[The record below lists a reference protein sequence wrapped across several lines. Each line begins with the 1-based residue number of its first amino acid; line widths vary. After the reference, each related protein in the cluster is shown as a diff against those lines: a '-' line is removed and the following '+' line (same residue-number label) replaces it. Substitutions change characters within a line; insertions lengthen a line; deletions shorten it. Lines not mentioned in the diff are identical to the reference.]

1 MNIFRFE
8 LRQGWKSAV
17 IWALSL
23 SAVAALYISI
33 FPSVHDQAGVA
44 DIAKGFPEVFKKAF
58 NITDDYL
65 TVFPSIYAV
74 ILSIVTLAG
83 AIQAMNLGV
92 GIISKEVRDKTA
104 DFLLTKPIGRFSV
117 QAQKFLAAIILLL
130 LTDVIF
136 FTIVWGL
143 IKAII
148 TDPFPFKTFLSST
161 SIVLLLQAF
170 FLSLGYL
177 LGSVLPKVKTV
188 IAVSL
193 PVVFGFYVLGL
204 LDTVVGENKI
214 KYLTPFK
221 MFNINE
227 LTAGKAYDEN
237 MLIYLGVLVVV
248 FTSASFIVYRRR
260 DIHTV

>member
-23 SAVAALYISI
+23 AAVAALYISI
-33 FPSVHDQAGVA
+33 FPSVSEQTAASDVV
-44 DIAKGFPEVFKKAF
+44 KGFPEAFRKAF

-65 TVFPSIYAV
+65 SVFPSVYAV
-74 ILSIVTLAG
+74 ILSILTLAG
-83 AIQAMNLGV
+83 AVQAMNLGV

-117 QAQKFLAAIILLL
+117 QAQKLLAAIVLLLFTDLILLSI
-130 LTDVIF
+130 T
-136 FTIVWGL
+136 WGL
-143 IKAII
+143 IVVII
-148 TDPFPFKTFLSST
+148 TDPFPFETFLTST
-161 SIVLLLQAF
+161 SVLLLLQAF

-204 LDTVVGENKI
+204 LDTVIGEDKI

-221 MFNINE
+221 LFNINE
-227 LTAGKAYDEN
+227 LTVGKGYEGESLA
-237 MLIYLGVLVVV
+237 YLGVLVGIFVI
-248 FTSASFIVYRRR
+248 TSFVVYRRR